1 MITASRLSQTQEYY
15 FSRKLREV
23 RERVAAGRP
32 VINLGI
38 GSPDLPPA
46 PEVTAALQEALA
58 HPKAHQYQSYQ
69 GIPELREAIAGFYKN
84 HYKVSLNPQT
94 EVLPLMG
101 SKEGIMHIS
110 MAFLNPG
117 DEVLIPNPGYP
128 TYAAVARL
136 VEANIRTYDLSAAD
150 NWLPDLKALAKTDL
164 SKVKIMWVNYPHM
177 PTGATATRAC
187 FTELV
192 AFAKEHEILL
202 VNDNPY
208 SFILNDTP
216 ISLLEVPGADQV
228 ALELNS
234 LSKTFNMAGW
244 RIGML
249 CGNADFIQ
257 AVLKVKSNMDSGMF
271 YGLQKG
277 AIAALGMDKSW
288 FDQLNGTYARRRE
301 WAWKIATALG
311 GEFSDSQQGL
321 FVWVA
326 LPQGT
331 DAEALADRLLD
342 EADLFLTP
350 GTVFG
355 SGGAGYLRISLCVS
369 LTDLEAAHRRI
380 TEKKISV

>member
-1 MITASRLSQTQEYY
+1 MITASRLKQTKEYY

-23 RERVAAGRP
+23 RQRIAQGKP

-46 PEVTAALQEALA
+46 PEVTAALQDALE

-69 GIPELREAIAGFYKN
+69 GIPPLREAIATFYKD
-84 HYKVSLNPQT
+84 HYGVHLDA
-94 EVLPLMG
+94 EGDILPLMG

-128 TYAAVARL
+128 TYAAVAQL
-136 VEANIRTYDLSAAD
+136 LEASVRTYQLSAD
-150 NWLPDLKALAKTDL
+150 GHWLPDLEALAQTDL

-177 PTGATATRAC
+177 PTGATATEDFFKR
-187 FTELV
+187 LV
-192 AFAKEHEILL
+192 AFAKQHQILI

-208 SFILNDTP
+208 SFILNDSP
-216 ISLLEVPGADQV
+216 ISLLQVEGAKEV

-244 RIGML
+244 RVGML
-249 CGNADFIQ
+249 CGNEKFVKS
-257 AVLKVKSNMDSGMF
+257 VLTVKSNMDSGMF
-271 YGLQKG
+271 YGLQHG

-288 FDQLNGTYARRRE
+288 FEQLNGTYSRRRE
-301 WAWKIATALG
+301 WAWKIAHALG

-331 DAEALADRLLD
+331 CAEQLADRLLE
-342 EADLFLTP
+342 EADLFITP

-355 SGGAGYLRISLCVS
+355 TAGEGYIRISLCVS

-380 TEKKISV
+380 IETGISA